1 MLLEDRWLLDAI
13 GPDWYRRVAGLRHRD
28 PTLATRPPGSD
39 TGRRLCVGPP
49 DSEQQSDTARPG
61 RTADHQR
68 QSEHGSSIL
77 CSRDACH
84 LPIQKL
90 EKIAPIRSSA
100 LNSPV
105 ISNNACCARRRSSA
119 NSSPARPFH
128 NARCPSARW
137 IAARSSAAKC
147 RRRAVNSPSV
157 PPVSYTHLT
166 LPTI

>member
-1 MLLEDRWLLDAI
+1 MMPHASRQRRRSGRTDPVLLSRKALRLHPLPQGGLGRFHRTFPVHFAITVSVSTMPKALPCWCGWHGSSPATKVISTAPWPITGWYGLLLEDRWLLDAI

-77 CSRDACH
+77 C
-84 LPIQKL
+84 
-90 EKIAPIRSSA
+90 
-100 LNSPV
+100 
-105 ISNNACCARRRSSA
+105 
-119 NSSPARPFH
+119 
-128 NARCPSARW
+128 
-137 IAARSSAAKC
+137 
-147 RRRAVNSPSV
+147 
-157 PPVSYTHLT
+157 
-166 LPTI
+166 